1 MIRAQIIDK
10 WQTNGLNK
18 PYLNQFIDDNGL
30 ANDSISITDVT
41 GQEGVPQEPNS
52 VAVEII
58 ADTETF
64 AAIEADTVNFYV
76 IWSENA

>member
-30 ANDSISITDVT
+30 ANDSISITDIT
-41 GQEGVPQEPNS
+41 GQADPPQNPNS
-52 VAVEII
+52 VVIEIL
-58 ADTETF
+58 ADAATF